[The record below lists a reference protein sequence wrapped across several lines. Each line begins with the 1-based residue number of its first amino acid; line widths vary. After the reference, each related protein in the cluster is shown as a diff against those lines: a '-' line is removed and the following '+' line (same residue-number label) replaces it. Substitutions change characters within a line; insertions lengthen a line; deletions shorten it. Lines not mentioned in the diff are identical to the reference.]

1 MFWASVS
8 SSIYTILR
16 GKRKIPYPSERKI
29 SHKKDKREE
38 TRVSDKEGYNERSDK
53 DDAGI

>member
-1 MFWASVS
+1 MS

-16 GKRKIPYPSERKI
+16 GKRKVPYRGERKI

-38 TRVSDKEGYNERSDK
+38 TRVSDEEGDDERSNK
-53 DDAGI
+53 DNTGI

>member
-1 MFWASVS
+1 MS
-8 SSIYTILR
+8 SSIYKILR
-16 GKRKIPYPSERKI
+16 GKRKIPYRGKRKI

-38 TRVSDKEGYNERSDK
+38 TRVCDKEGDDERSDK